1 MEQNGVAEQK
11 TLTNKQL
18 AALPY
23 LVSRRSLSEAAR
35 LAKSGASPLLVDARR

>member
-1 MEQNGVAEQK
+1 MEQNGADEQK

-23 LVSRRSLSEAAR
+23 LVSYRSLS
-35 LAKSGASPLLVDARR
+35 